1 MRKTYK
7 KIYHTILCFTNKYK
21 KSIMRGC
28 VSFFIETFFNNHI
41 IAMIKKAYALCA
53 LFGACAT
60 FGAGFQVLEQGA
72 SNLGSALA
80 GSTVNANADAS
91 SAFWNPS
98 ASFAMDLRPGDTV
111 MDSGMNFVVPSFS
124 FSGKGYAMG
133 QEVSGSDGGNAGVT
147 SYVPNFY
154 LVHQFTENLL
164 GTFAVTSPYGLETNY
179 ENDWVGRYQALNS
192 DLVTVDINPSIAY
205 KVTDWLTIGGGV
217 SLQYLHAE
225 LTQATPIAPG
235 RDATVS
241 LRGQSWGVGGNVGF
255 TIKYAEG
262 GRLGFNWR
270 SEVSQDI
277 KGNQHLE
284 MGMTDII
291 MNPIDTNIVLPQT
304 FNVGIYQRLRGAL
317 DRFAVMA
324 DYSFTCWNSF
334 NELDIKNS
342 DTGQTVGGEAVHENW
357 KNVSRV
363 SVGLHYYPEFDE
375 NLVLRIGATWDESPV
390 VGPKNRTARIPC
402 ADRAWLAGGLGYSYK
417 NMTFNISYMYIFF
430 YNDSGID
437 HTTSNGAYQTI
448 GKYTGHAQV
457 VSIQAGISF

>member
-1 MRKTYK
+1 MKNIK
-7 KIYHTILCFTNKYK
+7 NLLA
-21 KSIMRGC
+21 
-28 VSFFIETFFNNHI
+28 VSSLAAANFAF
-41 IAMIKKAYALCA
+41 A
-53 LFGACAT
+53 
-60 FGAGFQVLEQGA
+60 AGYQIVEQGA
-72 SNLGSALA
+72 ANMGNAMA
-80 GSTVNANADAS
+80 GATANANNDAS
-91 SAFWNPS
+91 AAFWNPS
-98 ASFAMDLRPGDTV
+98 AACFMPLEVGKTRV
-111 MDSGMNFVVPSFS
+111 DSVLSLVLPTLCVNDRGSSPS
-124 FSGKGYAMG
+124 ALMG
-133 QEVSGSDGGNAGVT
+133 PSSQGTCGTNEF
-147 SYVPNFY
+147 VPNFY
-154 LVHQFTENLL
+154 VVHRFTEELF
-164 GTFAVTSPYGLETNY
+164 GTFSLTAPYGLESKY
-179 ENDWVGRYQALNS
+179 NS
-192 DLVTVDINPSIAY
+192 DWFGRMQGTRSYLYTTDINPSIAY
-205 KVTDWLTIGGGV
+205 KVNDWFSIGGGV
-217 SLQYLHAE
+217 SAQFAYCTLASY
-225 LTQATPIAPG
+225 TPYG
-235 RDATVS
+235 NLDYT
-241 LRGQSWGVGGNVGF
+241 GQSWSIGGNIGF
-255 TIKYAEG
+255 SIQYAED
-262 GRLGFNWR
+262 GRFGFSWR
-270 SEVSQDI
+270 SQVSHNLT
-277 KGNQHLE
+277 GGEHLNDVLRSNISAD
-284 MGMTDII
+284 MYM
-291 MNPIDTNIVLPQT
+291 PDTFT
-304 FNVGIYQRLRGAL
+304 VGIYQRLWGAL